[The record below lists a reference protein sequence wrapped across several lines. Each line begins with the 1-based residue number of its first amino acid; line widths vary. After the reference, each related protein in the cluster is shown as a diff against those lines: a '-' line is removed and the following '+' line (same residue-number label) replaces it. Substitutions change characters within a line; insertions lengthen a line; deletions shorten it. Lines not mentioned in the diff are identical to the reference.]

1 MSNDLSQNLKFLNK
15 EKLFEMD
22 ALWDKKQF
30 GTELGT
36 GVVETFT
43 LHPSK
48 KALNN
53 PTVKGNQLKDSPKR
67 SRWLG

>member
-1 MSNDLSQNLKFLNK
+1 MSNDLSQKFQCLNK
-15 EKLFEMD
+15 KKPFGMD
-22 ALWDKKQF
+22 ALWDKKNLAQ
-30 GTELGT
+30 ELGT

-53 PTVKGNQLKDSPKR
+53 PTVKGNHLKDSPKR
-67 SRWLG
+67 SRWLK